1 MKKASDIFQ
10 HHLEAFEAGNIVEI
24 LLDYDEASVMIYGDN
39 VWSGLEG
46 ARAFFNMWI
55 TDLLPSGSSFD
66 LINQVST
73 TDMTYITWSAES
85 TKYIFDYGTDT
96 FVFKENK
103 IWRQTVATQHRIK
116 N

>member
-1 MKKASDIFQ
+1 MVR
-10 HHLEAFEAGNIVEI
+10 LR
-24 LLDYDEASVMIYGDN
+24 
-39 VWSGLEG
+39 G